1 MALSKSEKVRKFRS
15 MLKKPKIRKFA
26 RKLRGFLKEC
36 ENCGAKRA
44 ELFKVYSFTKENE
57 DAHFYCRQCYS
68 RLMAGKKF
76 QDF

>member
-1 MALSKSEKVRKFRS
+1 MALSKSEKVRKFRRL
-15 MLKKPKIRKFA
+15 LKKPKIRTLG
-26 RKLRGFLKEC
+26 RKLLGLLKEC

-44 ELFKVYSFTKENE
+44 ELFKIYSFNKENE

-68 RLMAGKKF
+68 RLMSGKKF